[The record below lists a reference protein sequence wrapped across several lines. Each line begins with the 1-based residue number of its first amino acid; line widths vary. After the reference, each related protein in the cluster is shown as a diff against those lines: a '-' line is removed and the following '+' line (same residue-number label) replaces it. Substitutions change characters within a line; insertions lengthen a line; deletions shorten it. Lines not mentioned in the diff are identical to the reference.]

1 MDFEWSEESRAISEL
16 ANKILGAEV
25 SEASLREIDQAGS
38 FFHPQAWARLAEA
51 GLLGVAIDGAYG
63 GMGGGIAELCSLLVS
78 VGRHVAP
85 IPAYACLVLGA
96 LPVSRFGSAE
106 HRQRWL
112 PKVASGSA
120 FVTGAL
126 EESGGRDRKHPA
138 ARAETHAHGLSIRGT
153 KICVPLAD
161 KASRIVTAA
170 THADGRI
177 VVVLIDPKAR
187 GVELTRNATTHGE
200 PIFRVDLHDVQVA
213 HADVLAEGEAGAAAL
228 SWMVNAAV
236 VCACAV
242 EFGVTERALEITAR
256 YTSERKQFGVA
267 IGSFQ
272 AVRQRAADAYIDV
285 EAIRLTMQQAA
296 YLLDANRDADLACSV
311 AKFQAA
317 DGGYRVT
324 FTAQHLHGGMGYD
337 IDYPLHRYYR
347 WSKALELSLGSAPE
361 HLTQLG
367 RMLSE
372 RNVRIG
378 E

>member
-16 ANKILGAEV
+16 ASKILGTEV
-25 SEASLREIDQAGS
+25 SEASLREVDQAGS
-38 FFHPQAWARLAEA
+38 FFHPRAWARLAEA
-51 GLLGVAIDGAYG
+51 GLLGVAIDGAHG
-63 GMGGGIAELCSLLVS
+63 GMGGGIAEVCSLLVS

-85 IPAYACLVLGA
+85 IPAYACLALGA
-96 LPVSRFGSAE
+96 LPLSRFGSAD

-112 PKVASGSA
+112 PKIAGGSA
-120 FVTGAL
+120 FVTAAL

-138 ARAETHAHGLSIRGT
+138 TRAETNAQGLSIRGT

-161 KASRIVTAA
+161 KASMIVTAA
-170 THADGRI
+170 THADGSI
-177 VVVLIDPKAR
+177 VVVLIDPKTR
-187 GVELTRNATTHGE
+187 GVELTRNVATHGE

-213 HADVLAEGEAGAAAL
+213 PSDVLAEGEAGAKAL

-242 EFGVTERALEITAR
+242 ELGVAERALEITAR

-285 EAIRLTMQQAA
+285 EAIRLSMQQAA

-317 DGGYRVT
+317 DCGYRVT

-347 WSKALELSLGSAPE
+347 WSKAIELSVGSAPE

-372 RNVRIG
+372 RNIRIG